1 MELSSSSTNNAVES
15 QNLQKDMKV
24 TLITVA
30 YNSAKTIR
38 KTLESIASQDYP
50 DIEHIVIDGASKDN
64 TVDIVKEF
72 EHVHRLV
79 SEPDKGMWD
88 GLNKGLAIAEGDIIG
103 MLNSDDVYA
112 ENTII
117 SQVVAAFDKHKVE
130 TIYGDIQFVSNKEPG
145 KVVRYYSSKKFHP
158 GRFRYG
164 YMPAHPSFFV
174 KRAVYE
180 KYGHFKPDYKIAAD
194 YDLMIRFLKVHQVSY
209 QYLDLMMVNML
220 IGGMSNDSLKSVYI
234 LNKEIVRTCR
244 ENGIYTNLFIVSL
257 KYFRKVF
264 ELINPA
270 RQ

>member
-1 MELSSSSTNNAVES
+1 
-15 QNLQKDMKV
+15 MKV

-50 DIEHIVIDGASKDN
+50 HIEHIVIDGASKDN

-72 EHVHRLV
+72 QHVHRLI

-112 ENTII
+112 DHTII
-117 SQVVAAFDKHKVE
+117 SQVVAAFKKYQVDTV
-130 TIYGDIQFVSNKEPG
+130 YGDIQFVSTKDPE

-158 GRFRYG
+158 GKFRYG

-174 KRAVYE
+174 KRTVYE
-180 KYGHFKPDYKIAAD
+180 KYGYFKPDYKIAAD
-194 YDLMIRFLKVHQVSY
+194 YDLMIRFLKIHQVSY
-209 QYLDLMMVNML
+209 KYLDLMMVNML
-220 IGGMSNDSLKSVYI
+220 IGGMSNDSLKSIYI

-244 ENGIYTNLFIVSL
+244 ENGIYTNLFILSL

-270 RQ
+270 KRH

>member
-1 MELSSSSTNNAVES
+1 
-15 QNLQKDMKV
+15 MKV

-64 TVDIVKEF
+64 TVEIVKEF
-72 EHVHRLV
+72 KNVHRLI

-88 GLNKGLAIAEGDIIG
+88 GLNKGLAIAEGEIIG

-112 ENTII
+112 DDTII
-117 SQVVAAFDKHKVE
+117 SQVVAAFKKYQVDTV
-130 TIYGDIQFVSNKEPG
+130 YGDIQFVSNKEPD

-174 KRAVYE
+174 KRGVYE

-209 QYLDLMMVNML
+209 KYLDLMMVNML
-220 IGGMSNDSLKSVYI
+220 IGGMSNDSLKSIYI

-270 RQ
+270 KQH